1 MSILIG
7 TCSWTDKTLLSCGRF
22 YPSPKLSAEE
32 RLRYYASC
40 FPTVEVDSSFYGLP
54 SERNSHLWLA
64 RTPANFLFNIK
75 AYKTLTLHDRS
86 RGATDQEWTMFRQA
100 LQPLVSAR
108 RLGYVLFQ
116 FPPWFRP
123 DRDNLAYLSHCQER
137 LPEMKLA
144 VQFRHASWVTG
155 PQGDKTFATLEQQ
168 GLAYVSVDEPQ
179 IGSAQTMPPL
189 AEATGSMAV
198 VRFNGRNVKNWY
210 AKDIPVVERFR
221 YRYRDDELTPW
232 VEKIRALEQRTGQVF
247 VMFNNCFE
255 DDAIV
260 NAIDIARLLEIGLGT
275 GVVET
280 PQQQTL
286 FEP

>member
-7 TCSWTDKTLLSCGRF
+7 TCSWTDKTLLACGRF
-22 YPSPKLSAEE
+22 YPSPKFSAED
-32 RLRYYASC
+32 RLRHYATY

-64 RTPANFLFNIK
+64 RTPESFLFNIK
-75 AYKTLTLHDRS
+75 AYKTLTLHDRT
-86 RGATDQEWTMFRQA
+86 RGATDQEWSMFRQA
-100 LQPLVSAR
+100 LQPLVSAK

-123 DRDNLAYLSHCQER
+123 KRENLAYMAHCQER

-144 VQFRHASWVTG
+144 VQFRHASWVAG
-155 PQGDKTFATLEQQ
+155 EQGNETLAFLEHQ

-179 IGSAQTMPPL
+179 IHSAQTMPPL
-189 AEATGSMAV
+189 AQATGSMAV
-198 VRFNGRNVKNWY
+198 VRFNGRNAKNWY

-221 YRYRDDELTPW
+221 YRYQQDELAPW
-232 VEKIRALEQRTGQVF
+232 VEKIRALEQRAGQVF

-260 NAIDIARLLEIGLGT
+260 NAIDIARLLGMELGT
-275 GVVET
+275 GVGET
-280 PQQQTL
+280 HQQQTL

>member
-1 MSILIG
+1 MSIRIG

-32 RLRYYASC
+32 RLRFYARR
-40 FPTVEVDSSFYGLP
+40 FTTVEVDSSFYGLP
-54 SERNSHLWLA
+54 SERNSYLWLS
-64 RTPANFLFNIK
+64 RTPDHFLFNIK

-86 RGATDQEWTMFRQA
+86 RGATDQEWAMFRQA
-100 LQPLVSAR
+100 LLPLVSAG

-123 DRDNLAYLSHCQER
+123 GKENLDYLANCQER

-144 VQFRHASWVTG
+144 VQFRHASWVLGKQEHETFSFL
-155 PQGDKTFATLEQQ
+155 DKQR
-168 GLAYVSVDEPQ
+168 LAYVSVDEPQ
-179 IGSAQTMPPL
+179 IRTAQTMPPL
-189 AEATGSMAV
+189 AAATGSFAV

-221 YRYRDDELTPW
+221 YRYQPDELAPW
-232 VEKIRALEQRTGQVF
+232 IEKIRSLEQRTGQVF

-260 NAIDIARLLEIGLGT
+260 NAIDIARLLGVDLET
-275 GVVET
+275 GGEET

-286 FEP
+286 FEH